1 MYICSHHGSMVIL
14 DTSAFF
20 YEGLRFGR
28 WSLWK
33 PPGNSKAGSMA
44 GAKLPIWLPSLYHGW
59 IDT

>member
-1 MYICSHHGSMVIL
+1 MVIL

-44 GAKLPIWLPSLYHGW
+44 GAKLPIWLPSLYLDGW